1 MLHAVKYGIRESIS
15 QMARFCLVKHT
26 SHESIS
32 QIDRCCPVKHLSRDL
47 ISQTP
52 RLCMGYRTAV
62 MNSLAKWLDEAM
74 WNIPVTN
81 QSQTS
86 HKPFKKKPH
95 AFLRFHQPQQQPVH
109 SYMQPHPA
117 IAVIPPNTSTGNP
130 HPQHAIKSHG
140 HSYNTIVNNQ
150 VQPTELQAAIL

>member
-1 MLHAVKYGIRESIS
+1 
-15 QMARFCLVKHT
+15 
-26 SHESIS
+26 
-32 QIDRCCPVKHLSRDL
+32 
-47 ISQTP
+47 
-52 RLCMGYRTAV
+52 

-86 HKPFKKKPH
+86 HKPFKKNPH
-95 AFLRFHQPQQQPVH
+95 AFLRFHQPQQQTIQC
-109 SYMQPHPA
+109 YMQPHPA

-130 HPQHAIKSHG
+130 HPHPQHAIKSHG
-140 HSYNTIVNNQ
+140 HSYNPVVNNQ